1 MLQRVPES
9 LRRLG
14 TCDAVF
20 FVDHK
25 KWDALEAQPSRSLC
39 IRPNLVSECLA
50 GDDAT
55 RFFGVDAELPSKLD
69 QGIDIT
75 QRLTLAEVSPEQAL
89 LHPRLYA
96 KRACEVDQPGCI
108 ERVALGRPIEIV
120 VESLLSAEPTHL
132 IVHRDSLVKTQAV
145 LFRQAVVEALVRD
158 GGCSGSSW

>member
-1 MLQRVPES
+1 M
-9 LRRLG
+9 G
-14 TCDAVF
+14 
-20 FVDHK
+20 
-25 KWDALEAQPSRSLC
+25 ALEAQPSRSLC

-50 GDDAT
+50 GEDAT

-120 VESLLSAEPTHL
+120 VESFLRAEPTHL
-132 IVHRDSLVKTQAV
+132 IVHRASLRLKLCLSDKLSLRL
-145 LFRQAVVEALVRD
+145 LFVMEGA
-158 GGCSGSSW
+158 SGSSW